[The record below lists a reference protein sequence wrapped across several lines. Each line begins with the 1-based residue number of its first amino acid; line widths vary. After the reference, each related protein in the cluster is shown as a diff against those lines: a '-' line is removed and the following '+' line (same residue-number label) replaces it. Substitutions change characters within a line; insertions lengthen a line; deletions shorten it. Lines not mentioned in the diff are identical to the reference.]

1 MNTSRALNYDAL
13 RTRALNAVILNV
25 TDAPFNPP
33 TEFPSYLEEQRAQV
47 RRTLNE
53 DVAQWIKKATQKLAS
68 AWHRQSRPA
77 ASARDRAIDAAQL

>member
-1 MNTSRALNYDAL
+1 MNTSRALNYDTL

-25 TDAPFNPP
+25 IDAPLDPP

-47 RRTLNE
+47 RRTSNE
-53 DVAQWIKKATQKLAS
+53 DVAQWIKKATHKLAS
-68 AWHRQSRPA
+68 AWHSRPA